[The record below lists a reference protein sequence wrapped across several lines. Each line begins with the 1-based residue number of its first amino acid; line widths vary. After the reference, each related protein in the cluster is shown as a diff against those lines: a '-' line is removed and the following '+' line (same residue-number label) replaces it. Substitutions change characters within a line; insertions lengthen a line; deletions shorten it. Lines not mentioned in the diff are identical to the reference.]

1 MLDFRGVNDLRLHIP
16 EQGTELPLREGLHA
30 ISRDAAGLHV
40 GPDGADAIAR
50 LCLDRRGVWLTVSE
64 GAGSVHVNGR
74 RVRRMA
80 MLRVGDAIYVDGTEL
95 LLVAAQ
101 GAEQP
106 DGGFYDTAQE
116 QSGDPRV
123 ILRGVGGKHHGRS
136 FTLERPRLVGSA
148 AEADIRIDDPA
159 FVDRHAQLL
168 LMDDRIVLRDLG
180 SAEGSLLNGQPV
192 RDALL
197 QPGDQVVFDAHHRF
211 VVEAPGTTT
220 RGPEALLRFEQLP
233 GEAEDVGQAAS
244 TWRRWPWLL
253 LAALLIAGSLA
264 ALLMFGSGR

>member
-1 MLDFRGVNDLRLHIP
+1 MLDSRRVNDLRLHIP

-40 GPDGADAIAR
+40 GADAADAIAR

-95 LLVAAQ
+95 LLVAAHD
-101 GAEQP
+101 AEQP
-106 DGGFYDTAQE
+106 DGGFYDTAEE
-116 QSGDPRV
+116 QPGDPRV

-180 SAEGSLLNGQPV
+180 SPDGSLLNGQPV

-197 QPGDQVVFDAHHRF
+197 QPGDQIVFDAQHRF
-211 VVEAPGTTT
+211 VVEAPGKIT
-220 RGPEALLRFEQLP
+220 RSPEALLRFDLPP
-233 GEAEDVGQAAS
+233 GEADAEPAAS

-253 LAALLIAGSLA
+253 LAAVLIAGSLA